1 MSRPP
6 LSILITP
13 NKCAYATATSSAWD
27 MSFCPPQHLGREQT
41 HAARPLHT
49 LNSTKYSTQPSTCYT
64 LLAPDGTYLRR
75 RSRMEPWREKRPA
88 HCTAQP
94 AHTAPRTHA
103 RRPLLVRESAIA
115 QRLEEGRQHL
125 AAPTATSQGEKIALQ
140 PFSLEREK
148 EGVSEDE
155 RPAPKLSASSPR
167 HRTRREARSSSRS
180 RRT

>member
-1 MSRPP
+1 MHKVELFGASLFTKSDR
-6 LSILITP
+6 
-13 NKCAYATATSSAWD
+13 AEHA
-27 MSFCPPQHLGREQT
+27 PPQHLGREQT

-49 LNSTKYSTQPSTCYT
+49 LNSTINTVRSPPPAT
-64 LLAPDGTYLRR
+64 LLAPDGTYRR

-125 AAPTATSQGEKIALQ
+125 AAPTATSRGEKIALQ